1 MDKRTSG
8 LAMVALLMGAA
19 ALAQGERTNILEL
32 VNGTVVASASSA
44 YGGWEAQYTL
54 DGSTERGWCSEV
66 GKPLPHAI
74 VLELAQPYTVTSV
87 AVDTTGDQ
95 EGGYPGISAKTV
107 VVYGSATSA
116 TGGFSELATVHVPKG
131 GRGEAALAKPAVA
144 RWLKFEVTAN
154 WGNADYTEI
163 MELEGYG
170 TPSGPAPS
178 VNVTGVYQTD
188 YGPLRLQQDGG
199 LVRGCYYDGAAQIDG
214 SVNGRVLQAEW
225 RQDKGKRVGT
235 MIMVVS
241 PDGSALNGVWFE
253 HGALAGDWSG
263 KKANVEANCTLAKEG
278 GLAQRLSSDGRA
290 VLYGIYFDSDSAT
303 LKPESQATLEEVLA
317 VLKARPA
324 LRLQVGGHTDATNT
338 DAHNL
343 QLSQRRAEAV
353 VTWLVEHGAA
363 AGRLT
368 AKGFGK
374 AQPVADNA
382 TAAGRALNRRVEV
395 TALR

>member
-1 MDKRTSG
+1 MKRRTLG
-8 LAMVALLMGAA
+8 VAVAAWLVGAA
-19 ALAQGERTNILEL
+19 AFAQGGRTNILEL
-32 VNGTVVASASSA
+32 INGTVVASSSSA

-54 DGSTERGWCSEV
+54 DGSTKRGWCSEE
-66 GKPLPHAI
+66 GKPLPHSI
-74 VLELAQPYTVTSV
+74 VLELAQPYTLTSV
-87 AVDTTGDQ
+87 AVNTTGDQ
-95 EGGYPGISAKTV
+95 EPGYPGISAKTV
-107 VVYGSATSA
+107 VVSGSTTSA
-116 TGGFSELATVHVPKG
+116 TGGFSELATVRVPKA
-131 GRGEAALAKPAVA
+131 GRGESALAKPAVV

-154 WGNADYTEI
+154 WGNKDYTEV
-163 MELEGYG
+163 MELEAYG

-188 YGPLRLQQDGG
+188 YGPLRLQQDNG

-214 SVNGRVLQAEW
+214 SVKGRVLQAEW
-225 RQDKGKRVGT
+225 RQDEGKRVGAV
-235 MIMVVS
+235 IMVVS
-241 PDGSALNGVWFE
+241 SDGTALNGVWFA
-253 HGALAGDWSG
+253 HGALAGEWSG
-263 KKANVEANCTLAKEG
+263 KRADVAANCTLTKG
-278 GLAQRLSSDGRA
+278 SGLAQRLSSGGRA

-303 LKPESQATLEEVLA
+303 IRPESQATLEEVLA
-317 VLKARPA
+317 VLKGQPS

-353 VTWLVEHGAA
+353 VKWLVEHRVAT
-363 AGRLT
+363 GRLT

-395 TALR
+395 TALK